1 MKAKGK
7 WLKLVL
13 TASLALN
20 LAFAAP
26 YIYNKFLVRYED
38 PESVKDIKLKKTA
51 LNLREKQKEQ
61 LDTIIKKFKLSLMR
75 YKQEIL
81 EKRIDII
88 DELGDPEFDPETVT
102 AHTDE
107 LSKLENEL
115 NLLFVET
122 LIQINALLDPGQRL
136 DFLYKLS
143 KNWFFIDKK
152 NTPEKPKK
160 GESHE

>member
-26 YIYNKFLVRYED
+26 YIYNKFLGKDAE
-38 PESVKDIKLKKTA
+38 PEPMKDIKLKTT
-51 LNLREKQKEQ
+51 LNLQEEQKEQ
-61 LDTIIKKFKLSLMR
+61 LDSVIKKFKLSLMR

-88 DELGDPEFDPETVT
+88 DELGDPEFDPETI
-102 AHTDE
+102 TDCTNE
-107 LSKLENEL
+107 LNKLENEL

-122 LIQINALLDPGQRL
+122 LIQINALLEPGQRL
-136 DFLYKLS
+136 NFLYKLS

-152 NTPEKPKK
+152 KNPEKRK
-160 GESHE
+160 

>member
-1 MKAKGK
+1 MMKAK

-26 YIYNKFLVRYED
+26 YVYNKFLVKDAGSE
-38 PESVKDIKLKKTA
+38 PMKDIKLKTT
-51 LNLREKQKEQ
+51 LDLQEEQKEQ

-88 DELGDPEFDPETVT
+88 DELGDPEFDPETI
-102 AHTDE
+102 TDCTNE
-107 LSKLENEL
+107 LNKLENEL

-136 DFLYKLS
+136 NFLYKLS

-152 NTPEKPKK
+152 NTPEKTKK
-160 GESHE
+160 GGNHG

>member
-1 MKAKGK
+1 MKVKGT

-26 YIYNKFLVRYED
+26 YIYNKFIVRDEE
-38 PESVKDIKLKKTA
+38 PVEDIKLEKTT
-51 LNLREKQKEQ
+51 LNLRKEQKES
-61 LDTIIKKFKLSLMR
+61 LDSIIKKFRLSLMR

-102 AHTDE
+102 ARTNE
-107 LSKLENEL
+107 LSKLEKEL

-122 LIQINALLDPGQRL
+122 LIQINALLEPGQRL
-136 DFLYKLS
+136 NFLYKLS
-143 KNWFFIDKK
+143 KNWFFINRKK
-152 NTPEKPKK
+152 TFEKAK
-160 GESHE
+160 GGENHE

>member
-1 MKAKGK
+1 MK

-26 YIYNKFLVRYED
+26 YIYNKFLVKDAE
-38 PESVKDIKLKKTA
+38 PVKEIKLKTT
-51 LNLREKQKEQ
+51 LNLREEQKEQ

-88 DELGDPEFDPETVT
+88 DELGDPEFDPETI
-102 AHTDE
+102 TDCTNE
-107 LSKLENEL
+107 LNKLENEL
-115 NLLFVET
+115 NLVFVET
-122 LIQINALLDPGQRL
+122 LVQINALLEPGQRL
-136 DFLYKLS
+136 NFLYKLS
-143 KNWFFIDKK
+143 KNWFFIGKK
-152 NTPEKPKK
+152 KAFEKTKI